1 MTGYYLIYGKHPLC
15 LLSPLLVS
23 THWPTVVFRNI
34 SVAYRLFPVI
44 DIFSFN
50 LQRAGLLFEI
60 GNNLSLMVLCCC
72 YCFDFC
78 QTDPASSKRRRVQ
91 SSAFSYSSAL
101 LCSGIQKGWAFSDI
115 QTYKFSFPSLLPL
128 YLPFWI
134 PAGTKTKSAERPQ
147 ERLPSLGFLD
157 PWKWEALVIH
167 KPRTHRFSSLN
178 PTKPRDTCTFLHQDY
193 SVLIRVDLSLQDHSD
208 PHLNWFEV

>member
-1 MTGYYLIYGKHPLC
+1 M
-15 LLSPLLVS
+15 LL
-23 THWPTVVFRNI
+23 
-34 SVAYRLFPVI
+34 
-44 DIFSFN
+44 
-50 LQRAGLLFEI
+50 LLFWLLPNRPSIFKAQE
-60 GNNLSLMVLCCC
+60 SAR
-72 YCFDFC
+72 
-78 QTDPASSKRRRVQ
+78 QRVQ
-91 SSAFSYSSAL
+91 FQLGTSAL
-101 LCSGIQKGWAFSDI
+101 LCSGIKKGWAFSDI
-115 QTYKFSFPSLLPL
+115 QTYKFSFPSHLPL

-193 SVLIRVDLSLQDHSD
+193 TVLFRVDLSLQDHSD